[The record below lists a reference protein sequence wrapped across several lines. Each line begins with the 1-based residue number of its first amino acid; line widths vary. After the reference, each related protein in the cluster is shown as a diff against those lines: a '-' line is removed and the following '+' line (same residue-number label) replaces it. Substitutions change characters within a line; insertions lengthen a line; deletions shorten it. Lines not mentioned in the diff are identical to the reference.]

1 MAFGEFID
9 RYLIE
14 PLAPRMARK
23 RAVERLAL
31 GLVRKYDGAGHG
43 RRTAGWHRPST
54 SADQEVRSGLRGTRN
69 AARELVRN
77 SKLMAAAVRQV
88 VVHSVG
94 DGIAGRAHHPD
105 AAFAPLV
112 RAANED
118 WTAWCASRV
127 DGRNDWFGV
136 QRLAMRG
143 MVEGG
148 ETLVVWSPD
157 ASGPNGRCRVL
168 EGDHLDETKDDPRVG
183 AGRQVQGV
191 EFDADGFRS
200 GYWILDHHPGD
211 IGAITRRSQR
221 FDARHVD
228 HIYEELRAGQTR
240 GVSWLAP
247 MLMDA
252 RDLGDIADAVRMKR
266 KLEACLALILEAPE
280 SGDPVGPFSELGD
293 SGAAPG
299 SPGAQAGPTAARASH
314 PDTMRPGMIYRTR
327 PGETA
332 KTLAPTSAGDG
343 VEFMRQEIQGMAASL
358 APYHLISGD
367 VSRAN
372 YSSLRAANIGFWAM
386 LDDWQQNIL
395 VPHLCEP
402 AFRRRMHRLAVQTG
416 DNRYLQLRVSWA
428 MPVRRF
434 TDPIKDAAG
443 ELIENRAG
451 WKSYERSLNERGLS
465 LEEHV
470 EELARVQKLLHEKG
484 LVLEVDPSR
493 LTQSGIIQ
501 AAAAY
506 LKTDSSADAD

>member
-1 MAFGEFID
+1 MAFGELID
-9 RYLIE
+9 RCIE
-14 PLAPRMARK
+14 PFAPRLARR

-31 GLVRKYDGAGHG
+31 GLVRKFDGAGNN

-54 SADQEVRSGLRGTRN
+54 SADQEVRGGLRGTRN

-77 SKLMAAAVRQV
+77 SKVMASAVRQV
-88 VVHSVG
+88 VVHTVG
-94 DGIAGRAHHPD
+94 DGIAGRAYHPD
-105 AAFAPLV
+105 TAFAPLV
-112 RAANED
+112 QAANED
-118 WTAWCASRV
+118 WSAWCLSPV

-157 ASGPNGRCRVL
+157 ANGPNGRCRVL
-168 EGDHLDETKDDPRVG
+168 EGDHLDETRDDPRVG

-200 GYWILDHHPGD
+200 GYWLLDHHPGD
-211 IGAITRRSQR
+211 IGAITRRSR
-221 FDARHVD
+221 LFDARHVD
-228 HIYEELRAGQTR
+228 HIFEELRPGQTR
-240 GVSWLAP
+240 GISWLAP

-266 KLEACLALILEAPE
+266 KLEACLAIILQSPEAA
-280 SGDPVGPFSELGD
+280 DPVGPFSQVGD
-293 SGAAPG
+293 DGAAPG

-332 KTLAPTSAGDG
+332 TTLTPSSAGDG
-343 VEFMRQEIQGMAASL
+343 VDFLRQEIMGMAASL

-372 YSSLRAANIGFWAM
+372 YSSLRAAMIGFWAM

-416 DNRYLQLRVSWA
+416 DNRYLQLRASWA
-428 MPVRRF
+428 MPLRRF
-434 TDPIKDAAG
+434 VDPIKDAAG
-443 ELIENRAG
+443 ELAEIRAG
-451 WKSYERSLNERGLS
+451 WKTLEQSVNERGRALTDH
-465 LEEHV
+465 LDEA
-470 EELARVQKLLHEKG
+470 ARVRDELHSRQ
-484 LVLEVDPSR
+484 LVFEADPSR
-493 LTQSGIIQ
+493 MTQSGILQ
-501 AAAAY
+501 AAAGY
-506 LKTDSSADAD
+506 LKSESSASAD